1 MVFFKYGFIFLA
13 GAALGTAMAHRG
25 QHHRHGHCWRRRHG
39 GDRGRWHEQEAAQPA
54 SYGDEK
60 YQQQER
66 RGAHYYDGRPDAAD
80 RDTEE
85 RAEYRRSVKN
95 KKSSAGAAAAVTSDD
110 Y

>member
-60 YQQQER
+60 YQQHR
-66 RGAHYYDGRPDAAD
+66 RGGVLTTTTVARTPRTGTRRKERSTAAP
-80 RDTEE
+80 
-85 RAEYRRSVKN
+85 
-95 KKSSAGAAAAVTSDD
+95 
-110 Y
+110 